1 MTGIATDGGAAARS
15 PAPGILARARRD
27 WQRHGRDYLVFL
39 GLMAPNVILIAAFI
53 YRPLALNIYYSTLN
67 WTLGSQFATSVGWQ
81 NYAEWFADPHS
92 ITVLEVTAIF
102 TVATVGGSLV
112 IGLLL
117 ALVLN
122 EKLVGAGFARATVF
136 APYILSGVG
145 VGLTWLFIFDPAYGV
160 LGGVIRAL
168 GGTSP
173 QWYLSKPWAL
183 AMVIIVYIWKNLGYT
198 AVIYLAGLQA
208 IPANLLEAADV
219 DGASGTRKLLSI
231 KIPLLSPTTMF
242 LVVTLMLSSLQ
253 AFDIIQIM
261 TRGGPFAGTTT
272 LMYEVYEDAFVNGRV
287 GYSST
292 AATILFALLF
302 AMTFLY
308 MRFIERKVTYQ

>member
-1 MTGIATDGGAAARS
+1 MTEILPKPAVAAS
-15 PAPGILARARRD
+15 IYAPGRMARFQRD
-27 WQRHGRDYLVFL
+27 WKRHGHDYLIFL
-39 GLMAPNVILIAAFI
+39 GLMAPNIVLIGLFI
-53 YRPLALNIYYSTLN
+53 YRPLILNIYYSTLN
-67 WTLGSQFATSVGWQ
+67 WTLGSSVATSIGWQ
-81 NYAEWFADPHS
+81 NYAEWFTDPHS
-92 ITVLEVTAIF
+92 WTVIQVTVIF
-102 TVATVGGSLV
+102 TIATVGGALG

-145 VGLTWLFIFDPAYGV
+145 VGLTWLFIFDPSYGI
-160 LGGVIRAL
+160 LGSVIRL
-168 GGTSP
+168 FGGSSP
-173 QWYLSKPWAL
+173 EWYLSKPWAL

-219 DGASGTRKLLSI
+219 DGASGARKLFSI

-261 TRGGPFAGTTT
+261 TRGGPFSGTTT
-272 LMYEVYEDAFVNGRV
+272 LMYEIYEDAFVNGRV

-292 AATILFALLF
+292 AATILFVVLF
-302 AMTFLY
+302 SMTFLY